1 MNISTKQRLLLAI
14 APMIMLFMFA
24 VPAVVDAAVPDPQ
37 TTNYGLDDFGGV
49 GLGQKD
55 DVKTIAA
62 NIINIVL
69 GFLGIVAVV
78 IIIFS
83 GFKWMTAAGNEE
95 QVTEAR
101 KMLLQ
106 AIAGLAIVFLAWG
119 IASFVLTQLKDAT
132 TGI

>member
-14 APMIMLFMFA
+14 APMLMLFMFA
-24 VPAVVDAAVPDPQ
+24 VPALVNAAVPSPVG
-37 TTNYGLDDFGGV
+37 TNYGLDDFGDV
-49 GLGQKD
+49 GLGQED
-55 DVKTIAA
+55 DLKTIAA

-106 AIAGLAIVFLAWG
+106 AVAGLAIVFLAWG
-119 IASFVLTQLKDAT
+119 ITSFVLNQLKDAT
-132 TGI
+132 SL